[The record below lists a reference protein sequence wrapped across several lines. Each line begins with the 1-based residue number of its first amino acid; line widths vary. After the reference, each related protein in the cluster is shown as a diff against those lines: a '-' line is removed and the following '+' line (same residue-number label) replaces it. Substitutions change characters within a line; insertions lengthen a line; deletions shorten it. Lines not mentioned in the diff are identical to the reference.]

1 MEEIKRIKEREN
13 GEDKDIFPEKF
24 RYEGGIEANNFYS
37 AFIFVCRASY
47 ITKKAVSMGIANAE
61 GKTKKEKGSDCGKG

>member
-1 MEEIKRIKEREN
+1 MTKKGSIKREERVKN
-13 GEDKDIFPEKF
+13 KAIFPEKF

-47 ITKKAVSMGIANAE
+47 ITKKAVSMGIVNAE
-61 GKTKKEKGSDCGKG
+61 GKTKKEKGIDCYKG